1 MIWGQLRQIVHSTR
15 EKYGKLP
22 GFGPFDRGLI
32 SVRSVVD
39 LRSACGRSSV
49 VSSRWR
55 GFRLE
60 STQAHFQRLLAR
72 LDLLVRAGFFV
83 GPHSTN
89 AVRSY
94 WRFGVENPGSAS
106 PEVLEL
112 TFSENGKRP

>member
-1 MIWGQLRQIVHSTR
+1 
-15 EKYGKLP
+15 
-22 GFGPFDRGLI
+22 
-32 SVRSVVD
+32 
-39 LRSACGRSSV
+39 
-49 VSSRWR
+49 
-55 GFRLE
+55 
-60 STQAHFQRLLAR
+60 LAR